1 MPQLCT
7 SGPKCILRCWQSKS
21 YKICLALS
29 PPNKPAANICSDHFA
44 KPLPCNADNVDMF
57 WLKTMQTNSVK
68 LEKGLHRKAIVHC
81 KTWPIR
87 PEFMTK
93 NAMGLCYDFFPVLF
107 VLFYGVSWDVRYR
120 AWASVIRMNGAKS
133 WAQRIRNHVRRPRC
147 LLYLNMYTHIYIY
160 KVIIYI

>member
-29 PPNKPAANICSDHFA
+29 PPNKPAANIRSDHFA

-93 NAMGLCYDFFPVLF
+93 NAMGLCYFFFPF
-107 VLFYGVSWDVRYR
+107 FSFYFMEFLGTWDIAPGPPWSAWTVRK
-120 AWASVIRMNGAKS
+120 AE
-133 WAQRIRNHVRRPRC
+133 RNESGITSGDRDV
-147 LLYLNMYTHIYIY
+147 YYI
-160 KVIIYI
+160 